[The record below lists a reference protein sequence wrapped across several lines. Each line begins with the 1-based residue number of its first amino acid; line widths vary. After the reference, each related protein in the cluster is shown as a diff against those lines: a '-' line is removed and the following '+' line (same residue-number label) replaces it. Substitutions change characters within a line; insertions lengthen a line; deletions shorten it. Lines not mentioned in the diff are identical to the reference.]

1 MSFKDTVH
9 VIADRGDEVSPL
21 LPGANWIGLKGH
33 FTPDE
38 LRAIADE
45 IERVAEER
53 KDGDKNRHFQ
63 H

>member
-1 MSFKDTVH
+1 MSFKETVH

-21 LPGANWIGLKGH
+21 LPGAGWIGLKGN

-38 LRAIADE
+38 LRSIADE
-45 IERVAEER
+45 IERVVKER